1 MEVLSTIF
9 IIMMI
14 IAIIFIVL
22 IIFLMFRAGFDSKY
36 GELDRF
42 LLSNMR
48 PPIPDELEK
57 QTDTSKT
64 DMDEDEEE

>member
-1 MEVLSTIF
+1 
-9 IIMMI
+9 MMVV
-14 IAIIFIVL
+14 A
-22 IIFLMFRAGFDSKY
+22 AK
-36 GELDRF
+36 

-64 DMDEDEEE
+64 DMDGKEEE

>member
-1 MEVLSTIF
+1 MEILSTIF

-48 PPIPDELEK
+48 PPSDKLEG
-57 QTDTSKT
+57 QTDTRHMVA
-64 DMDEDEEE
+64 DVEDF

>member
-1 MEVLSTIF
+1 MEILSTIF

-36 GELDRF
+36 GEFDRF
-42 LLSNMR
+42 LFSKKG
-48 PPIPDELEK
+48 PPIPDKLEK

-64 DMDEDEEE
+64 DMDGKEEE